1 MSDEQDNSGGSHLA
15 AIAVMVL
22 LIGTL
27 SAAIMQIQEGCKKY
41 DLRLLFCSAE
51 EQGPNRY
58 YNSNRPPPFRP

>member
-15 AIAVMVL
+15 AIVVMVL

-41 DLRLLFCSAE
+41 DRLLFCSAE